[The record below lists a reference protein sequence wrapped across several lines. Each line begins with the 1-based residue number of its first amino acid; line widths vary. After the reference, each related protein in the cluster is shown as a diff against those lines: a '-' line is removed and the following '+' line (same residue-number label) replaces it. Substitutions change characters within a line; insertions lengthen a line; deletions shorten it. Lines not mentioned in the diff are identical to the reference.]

1 MCDFDKIV
9 IYVKIVNQGTGYES
23 LPQETDVIKFVGE
36 KSSEFIDVK
45 LFDVKFVTVIIGIT
59 IFGLVRGRDELS
71 SIWTKYSG

>member
-1 MCDFDKIV
+1 MCEFDKIV
-9 IYVKIVNQGTGYES
+9 VYVKIVNQGTGYES

-59 IFGLVRGRDELS
+59 IFGLVRGRDEQS